1 MIPLKIKLDS
11 EEKEFICPICKKTLS
26 QQKLAALKKCGHTM
40 CLDCIKKY
48 CIQDKT
54 CAEWSEKWKKK
65 DVILLKESGT
75 GYAEHNQ
82 VIAEAYV
89 PAFNG

>member
-1 MIPLKIKLDS
+1 MCPSHSSDNHFIKFKNLIPLKIKLDS

-48 CIQDKT
+48 CIQDKA
-54 CAEWSEKWKKK
+54 CAE
-65 DVILLKESGT
+65 
-75 GYAEHNQ
+75 
-82 VIAEAYV
+82 
-89 PAFNG
+89 